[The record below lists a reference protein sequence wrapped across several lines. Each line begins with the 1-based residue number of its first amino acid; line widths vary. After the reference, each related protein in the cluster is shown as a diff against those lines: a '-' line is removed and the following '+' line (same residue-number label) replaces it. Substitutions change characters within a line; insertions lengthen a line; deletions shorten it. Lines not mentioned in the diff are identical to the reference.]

1 MQKTVKETAE
11 IFKVKP
17 LTIYRWIKDGKIK
30 AVKIIGSIRIE
41 DEEIERLRKGE

>member
-30 AVKIIGSIRIE
+30 AVKIIGSVRIE
-41 DEEIERLRKGE
+41 ESEIERLRKGE